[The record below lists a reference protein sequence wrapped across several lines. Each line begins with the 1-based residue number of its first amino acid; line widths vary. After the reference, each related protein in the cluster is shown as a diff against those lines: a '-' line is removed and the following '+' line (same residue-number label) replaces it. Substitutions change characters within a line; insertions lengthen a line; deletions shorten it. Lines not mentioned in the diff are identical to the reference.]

1 MSTASPERGLIG
13 RWLVRGLS
21 LPIKLYQKTLSP
33 QLPPLCRYEPSCS
46 RYALEALEVH
56 GPVSG
61 LALTAWRLSRCQPLG
76 GRGFDPVPPRRTAK
90 VHAS

>member
-1 MSTASPERGLIG
+1 MTSPAPRRALPVQL
-13 RWLVRGLS
+13 LVRLLS
-21 LPIKLYQKTLSP
+21 LPIKLYRKTLSP

-56 GPVSG
+56 GPVAG